1 MTKYGPP
8 FAPTFPKTKAHGGTR
23 RKIYDYK
30 SHSLRIYRYAKAAR
44 RHPWI
49 PLSKDGLSTSSTSTP
64 NRYRLYQTGIPRH
77 RHSQLEGEFN
87 GTDVHVYIATNNNKV
102 YRIMLC
108 DANTQNEANI
118 KIRFNKLVSQFENNK
133 RYTSLDKYTLSDE
146 ENISYEMTVN
156 KKNYD
161 ALFYQVPNMEKV
173 DTLALQKKVRNEL
186 LSKYTEAELKNPSE
200 EITKEIQNT
209 AIKIGMEMMFM
220 KPVWFRICESYGEYY
235 ITMFYDNEYNHANGE
250 DL

>member
-1 MTKYGPP
+1 MKRIFLFYIMAIMAISMSAQNDVT
-8 FAPTFPKTKAHGGTR
+8 TF
-23 RKIYDYK
+23 
-30 SHSLRIYRYAKAAR
+30 L
-44 RHPWI
+44 
-49 PLSKDGLSTSSTSTP
+49 
-64 NRYRLYQTGIPRH
+64 GIPVDGFK
-77 RHSQLEGEFN
+77 SEMKQKLVSKGFVPKKVGTNEFLEGEFN
-87 GTDVHVYIATNNNKV
+87 GTDVRVYIATNNNKV

>member
-1 MTKYGPP
+1 MKRIFLFYIMAIMAISMSAQNDVT
-8 FAPTFPKTKAHGGTR
+8 TF
-23 RKIYDYK
+23 
-30 SHSLRIYRYAKAAR
+30 L
-44 RHPWI
+44 
-49 PLSKDGLSTSSTSTP
+49 
-64 NRYRLYQTGIPRH
+64 GIPVDGFK
-77 RHSQLEGEFN
+77 SEMKQKLVSKGFVPKKVGTNEFLEGEFN
-87 GTDVHVYIATNNNKV
+87 GTDVQVYIVTNNNKV

-108 DANTQNEANI
+108 DVNTRDEADI

-146 ENISYEMTVN
+146 EDISYEMTVN
-156 KKNYD
+156 NKTYE
-161 ALFYQVPNMEKV
+161 ALFYQVPNKEKV
-173 DTLALQKKVRNEL
+173 DTLALQKKIRNEL

-209 AIKIGMEMMFM
+209 AIKIGMEMIFM

>member
-1 MTKYGPP
+1 MKRLLFIVLAMIATITS
-8 FAPTFPKTKAHGGTR
+8 FAQQ
-23 RKIYDYK
+23 
-30 SHSLRIYRYAKAAR
+30 
-44 RHPWI
+44 
-49 PLSKDGLSTSSTSTP
+49 KDVTSF
-64 NRYRLYQTGIPRH
+64 LGIPIDGTVL
-77 RHSQLEGEFN
+77 SMKQKLVSKGFVPKKVGTTEFLEGEFN

>member
-1 MTKYGPP
+1 MKRIFLFYIMAIMAISMSAQNDVT
-8 FAPTFPKTKAHGGTR
+8 TF
-23 RKIYDYK
+23 
-30 SHSLRIYRYAKAAR
+30 L
-44 RHPWI
+44 
-49 PLSKDGLSTSSTSTP
+49 
-64 NRYRLYQTGIPRH
+64 GIPVDGFK
-77 RHSQLEGEFN
+77 SEMKQKLVSKGFVPKKVGTNEFLEGEFN
-87 GTDVHVYIATNNNKV
+87 GTDVRVYIVTNNNKV

-133 RYTSLDKYTLSDE
+133 RYFSLDKYTLSDE

-173 DTLALQKKVRNEL
+173 DTLALQKKVHNEL

>member
-1 MTKYGPP
+1 MKRLLFIVLAMIATITS
-8 FAPTFPKTKAHGGTR
+8 FAQQ
-23 RKIYDYK
+23 
-30 SHSLRIYRYAKAAR
+30 
-44 RHPWI
+44 
-49 PLSKDGLSTSSTSTP
+49 KDVTSF
-64 NRYRLYQTGIPRH
+64 LGIPVDGTVL
-77 RHSQLEGEFN
+77 SMKQKLVSKGFVPKKVGTNEFLEGEFN

-161 ALFYQVPNMEKV
+161 ALFYQVPNMEKA
-173 DTLALQKKVRNEL
+173 DTLALQKKVLSEL

-220 KPVWFRICESYGEYY
+220 KPVWFRICESFGEYY

>member
-1 MTKYGPP
+1 MKRILLFYIMAIT
-8 FAPTFPKTKAHGGTR
+8 AISMSAQNDVTTF
-23 RKIYDYK
+23 
-30 SHSLRIYRYAKAAR
+30 L
-44 RHPWI
+44 
-49 PLSKDGLSTSSTSTP
+49 
-64 NRYRLYQTGIPRH
+64 GIPVDGFK
-77 RHSQLEGEFN
+77 SEMKQKLVNKGFVPKKVGTNKFLEGEFN
-87 GTDVHVYIATNNNKV
+87 GTDVRVYIVTNNNKV

-108 DANTQNEANI
+108 DVNNRDEADI

-161 ALFYQVPNMEKV
+161 AIFYQLPNMEKI
-173 DTLALQKKVRNEL
+173 DTLAMQEKIRNQL
-186 LSKYTEAELKNPSE
+186 LSRFTVEEIKNLSE
-200 EITKEIQNT
+200 EIKKKEMEQM
-209 AIKIGMEMMFM
+209 AIKNTMDLLSM

-235 ITMFYDNEYNHANGE
+235 ISMYYDNEYNHANGE

>member
-1 MTKYGPP
+1 MKRLLFIVLAMIATITS
-8 FAPTFPKTKAHGGTR
+8 FAQQ
-23 RKIYDYK
+23 
-30 SHSLRIYRYAKAAR
+30 
-44 RHPWI
+44 
-49 PLSKDGLSTSSTSTP
+49 KDVTSF
-64 NRYRLYQTGIPRH
+64 LGIPVDGTVL
-77 RHSQLEGEFN
+77 SMKQKLVSKGFVPKKVGTNEFLEGEFN

-108 DANTQNEANI
+108 DANTQSESNI

>member
-1 MTKYGPP
+1 MMRLLFIVLAMIATITS
-8 FAPTFPKTKAHGGTR
+8 FAQQ
-23 RKIYDYK
+23 
-30 SHSLRIYRYAKAAR
+30 
-44 RHPWI
+44 
-49 PLSKDGLSTSSTSTP
+49 KDVTSF
-64 NRYRLYQTGIPRH
+64 LGIPVDGTVL
-77 RHSQLEGEFN
+77 SMKQKLVSKGFVPKKVGTNEFLEGEFN
-87 GTDVHVYIATNNNKV
+87 GKDVRVYIVTNNNKV
-102 YRIMLC
+102 CRIMVA
-108 DANTQNEANI
+108 DNFTVDEAQI
-118 KIRFNKLVSQFENNK
+118 KIRFNNLVSQFENNK
-133 RYTSLDKYTLSDE
+133 RYFPLDKYTLSDE